1 MPPIVQQLDHAAH
14 PGPIRRSVQSRI
26 GALLLALPLLPLAAA
41 EYQWSTSVDQVVSSE
56 TLDHPRA
63 FLWIPPAC
71 ARVRAVVIGQ
81 HNMEEE
87 PILEHPQFRQ
97 TMADLCFAEIW
108 VTPAMGSNRFRFDQ
122 GAGQMLDTLLRTLAG
137 KSGYTEL
144 AQAPLVPIGHSAMA
158 GFGWDVAA
166 WQPRRVLAVISSSGQ
181 WPYMKDPGGPD
192 WGERTVDGVPGL
204 TIKGEYEVQGNMRTG
219 WYAGLKGDSLITHPA
234 TALTHVVEPGG
245 GHFEVSDRK
254 IALLSLFLRKA
265 AQYRLPAAGGSDLRT
280 IDPRRQGWL
289 FDGWQLDTEPAAPAA
304 PVAAYKGRRD
314 EAYWAFDAEMAHAI
328 EAFQAPFRRQPTV
341 LLGYRQNDGLA
352 APRADHAM
360 VLLKFEPVGDGMTF
374 RLTGGFHDRVPG
386 DGKVAK
392 DKGENTDK
400 DKGEDKGGGEGTG
413 GWGAWLAEGRSTV
426 KAGDPL
432 PHPGPEA
439 LAAMRIA
446 RICGPVAQTGP
457 DTFAIRF
464 YRMGM
469 NNAKRSNDMW
479 FSLTWP
485 GDGQFKQMVQQAELQ
500 FPLTN
505 KAGQA
510 QAIAFPDIADQR
522 AGPAGTPVAPLRL
535 GATSSAGQKVYYYV
549 REGPAEVDD
558 DGVLR
563 FTAIPPRARLP
574 IQVTVVA
581 WQWGRSI
588 EPKVQSAAPVEQRF
602 MIYR

>member
-1 MPPIVQQLDHAAH
+1 MKAW
-14 PGPIRRSVQSRI
+14 RRLSL
-26 GALLLALPLLPLAAA
+26 LLLALPYLPLAAA
-41 EYQWSTSVDQVVSSE
+41 EYQWSASVDPVVSSE
-56 TLDHPRA
+56 TLEHPRA
-63 FLWIPPAC
+63 FLWIPPPC
-71 ARVRAVVIGQ
+71 RQVRAVVIGQ

-87 PILEHPQFRQ
+87 PILEHPQFRK
-97 TMADLCFAEIW
+97 TMAELCFAEIW
-108 VTPAMGSNRFRFDQ
+108 ATPAMGSNHFRFDQ
-122 GAGQMLDTLLRTLAG
+122 GAGQMLDTLLRALAD
-137 KSGYTEL
+137 KSGYAEL
-144 AQAPLVPIGHSAMA
+144 AGAPLVPIGHSAMA

-166 WQPRRVLAVISSSGQ
+166 WQPQRVLAVISSSGQ
-181 WPYMKDPGGPD
+181 WPYMKEAGTPD

-204 TIKGEYEVQGNMRTG
+204 TIKGEYEVQGNMKTG

-234 TALTHVVEPGG
+234 TALTHVIEPGG
-245 GHFEVSDRK
+245 GHFEVSSRK
-254 IALLSLFLRKA
+254 IALLSLYLRKA
-265 AQYRLPAAGGSDLRT
+265 AQYRLPSLARRAEPASARLRP

-289 FDGWQLDTEPAAPAA
+289 FDGWQLDTDPAAPAA
-304 PVAAYKGRRD
+304 PVADYKGKRD
-314 EAYWAFDAEMAHAI
+314 EAYWAFDAEMARAI
-328 EAFQAPFRRQPTV
+328 EDFQGRFRRQPAV
-341 LLGYRQNDGLA
+341 LLGYRQNEGLT

-360 VLLKFEPVGDGMTF
+360 VHLKFEPLGDGMTF
-374 RLTGGFHDRVPG
+374 KLAGGFHDRVPG
-386 DGKVAK
+386 DGKP
-392 DKGENTDK
+392 DK
-400 DKGEDKGGGEGTG
+400 DKGGAEGTG
-413 GWGAWLAEGRSTV
+413 GWGAWLSEGRNAV
-426 KAGDPL
+426 NAGDPL
-432 PHPGPEA
+432 AHPGPDQ
-439 LAAMRIA
+439 LAAKRIA
-446 RICGPVAQTGP
+446 RICGPVAQIGP

-485 GDGQFKQMVQQAELQ
+485 GDGQYKQMVQQAELQ

-505 KAGQA
+505 KAGQG
-510 QAIAFPDIADQR
+510 QTIAFPDIPDQR
-522 AGPAGTPVAPLRL
+522 GGAGTALAPLRL